1 MKSDDN
7 TFQFFSG
14 NDDKS
19 YELSLVLDVNDGDE
33 ENQNFK
39 RRSLFEGSSI
49 QLIGYENEE
58 NTKQESLYEY
68 SSDKYSSILPELF
81 ITCHLNEKD
90 RRKRKKTLFNKH
102 HCMKTKLHMNKHRKR

>member
-33 ENQNFK
+33 DNQNLR

-49 QLIGYENEE
+49 
-58 NTKQESLYEY
+58 
-68 SSDKYSSILPELF
+68 
-81 ITCHLNEKD
+81 
-90 RRKRKKTLFNKH
+90 
-102 HCMKTKLHMNKHRKR
+102 